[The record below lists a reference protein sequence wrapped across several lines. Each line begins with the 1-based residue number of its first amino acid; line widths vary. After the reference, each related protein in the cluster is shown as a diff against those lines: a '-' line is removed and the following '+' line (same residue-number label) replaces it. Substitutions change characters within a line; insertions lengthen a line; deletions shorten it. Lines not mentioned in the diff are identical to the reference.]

1 MFAFSNF
8 WQKKNPLKS
17 ERAALKRN
25 LAVAVTTASILAQEA
40 EIMKKYL
47 VTGKQLE
54 GLKKLIYDALFLRTG
69 EERSYKFMIED
80 IEAQE
85 LDIHFED
92 TVKSSNKDEACKK
105 VFVATFIPREWM

>member
-47 VTGKQLE
+47 VTEKQLDE
-54 GLKKLIYDALFLRTG
+54 LKSGIETIFFVNYGNERDFKFL
-69 EERSYKFMIED
+69 IED

-85 LDIHFED
+85 LDVRIED
-92 TVKSSNKDEACKK
+92 DIKSDTRKK
-105 VFVATFIPREWM
+105 LLVAVYIPKEQTR

>member
-1 MFAFSNF
+1 
-8 WQKKNPLKS
+8 
-17 ERAALKRN
+17 
-25 LAVAVTTASILAQEA
+25 
-40 EIMKKYL
+40 MKKYL

-85 LDIHFED
+85 L
-92 TVKSSNKDEACKK
+92 SSICEN
-105 VFVATFIPREWM
+105 VTLTRL